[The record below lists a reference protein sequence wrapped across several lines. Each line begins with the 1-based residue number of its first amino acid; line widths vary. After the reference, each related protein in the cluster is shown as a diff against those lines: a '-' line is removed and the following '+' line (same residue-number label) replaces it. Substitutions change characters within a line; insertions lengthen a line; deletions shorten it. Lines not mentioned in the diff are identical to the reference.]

1 MYALLHRGVDRSRS
15 ISEPRNFRD
24 KKRRTAPMTMMARTT
39 KRFINCKLRRYCF
52 ANPKLATKCSFGY
65 FNYACC
71 SDMPIP
77 FFSTK
82 PFAFVLHE
90 WNEKNGEKKKKQ
102 FSVHWKW
109 KISKSKIQVTS
120 SDEMIVFNW
129 KRRNKST
136 GRNVQDGV
144 LMGAHLH
151 RTRYAQFC
159 ECERGICARLTI
171 ALLNSNWSQL
181 HYTRTRHFELPKWA
195 YSRNFCRTLM

>member
-77 FFSTK
+77 FYFFNETVCFC
-82 PFAFVLHE
+82 FAWME
-90 WNEKNGEKKKKQ
+90 WKKWRKKEETIFGSLEMKNFKVENTSYKFGWNDCFQLKKKKQ
-102 FSVHWKW
+102 IDWAQCSRWRFNGSPP
-109 KISKSKIQVTS
+109 TS
-120 SDEMIVFNW
+120 H
-129 KRRNKST
+129 T
-136 GRNVQDGV
+136 
-144 LMGAHLH
+144 L
-151 RTRYAQFC
+151 C
-159 ECERGICARLTI
+159 TI
-171 ALLNSNWSQL
+171 LRMWTWNMCTPYDCTTQQ
-181 HYTRTRHFELPKWA
+181 
-195 YSRNFCRTLM
+195 